1 MNKNDIAN
9 LATSNLG
16 QTIKIVDFTTD
27 SSLAAKI
34 INQWWRTALIAYLE
48 SHPWTFA
55 TSFAALPTGLSTASA
70 GYSYAYT
77 KPADALVIR
86 RLAPNGCFPKA
97 EIQQEYALRWREVNV
112 GTGTEIW
119 CDVAEAH
126 AEYTV
131 AIGDDYDF
139 PYHFA
144 IGFSFF
150 LAKLIGPKLIT
161 QNWPKIFQ
169 NIMPDYKAEIQNA
182 IARDISHQPESYTYD
197 SSFITVRGG
206 C

>member
-1 MNKNDIAN
+1 MNKNEIAN

-27 SSLAAKI
+27 PSLAAKI
-34 INQWWRTALIAYLE
+34 INQWFRTSLLSYLE
-48 SHPWTFA
+48 SHPWAFA
-55 TSFAALPTGLSTASA
+55 TSFAAMPTGLSTPSA
-70 GYSYAYT
+70 GYSFAYT

-86 RLAPNGCFPKA
+86 RMAPGGHFPKA

-119 CDVAEAH
+119 CDVPEAH

-139 PYHFA
+139 PDYFA
-144 IGFSFF
+144 RGFSYQ
-150 LAKLIGPKLIT
+150 LSLDIGPKLIT

-169 NIMPDYKAEIQNA
+169 NIMPMFEKEMQKA
-182 IARDISHQPESYTYD
+182 IARDLSHQPESYQYD
-197 SSFITVRGG
+197 SSFITVRRD

>member
-16 QTIKIVDFTTD
+16 QTVKIVDFTTD
-27 SSLAAKI
+27 PSLAAKI
-34 INQWWRTALIAYLE
+34 INQWFRISLLSYLE
-48 SHPWTFA
+48 SHPWAFA
-55 TSFAALPTGLSTASA
+55 TSFAALPTGLSTPSA
-70 GYSYAYT
+70 GYSFAYT

-97 EIQQEYALRWREVNV
+97 EIQQEYALRWRTVNV

-119 CDVAEAH
+119 SDVPEAH

-139 PYHFA
+139 PDYFA
-144 IGFSFF
+144 RGFAAHLSTD
-150 LAKLIGPKLIT
+150 IGPKIIT

-169 NIMPDYKAEIQNA
+169 NIAPQLNMEMQKAIS
-182 IARDISHQPESYTYD
+182 RDISHQPESYTYD
-197 SSFITVRGG
+197 SSFLTVRGG
-206 C
+206 W

>member
-1 MNKNDIAN
+1 MNKNEIAN
-9 LATSNLG
+9 LAASNLG
-16 QTIKIVDFTTD
+16 QNVKIVDFATD
-27 SSLAAKI
+27 NTHIARI
-34 INQWWRTALIAYLE
+34 INQWFRISLLGYLE

-55 TSFAALPTGLSTASA
+55 KSYAALPVGLSTPSA
-70 GYSYAYT
+70 GFAYAYT

-97 EIQQEYALRWREVNV
+97 EIQQEYALRWDEVNV

-131 AIGDDYDF
+131 ALGDDYDF
-139 PYHFA
+139 PHHFA
-144 IGFSFF
+144 VGFSFY
-150 LAKLIGPKLIT
+150 LAKFIGPKLIT

-169 NIMPDYKAEIQNA
+169 NIMPDYKAEIQIA
-182 IARDISHQPESYTYD
+182 ISRDIAHQPQAYSYD

-206 C
+206 Y

>member
-1 MNKNDIAN
+1 MNKNEIAN
-9 LATSNLG
+9 LTTSNLG
-16 QTIKIVDFTTD
+16 QTIKIVDFATD
-27 SSLAAKI
+27 PSLAAKI
-34 INQWWRTALIAYLE
+34 INQWWRIGLIAYLE

-55 TSFAALPTGLSTASA
+55 TSFAALPVGLSTPSA

-97 EIQQEYALRWREVNV
+97 EIQQEYALRWREINV

-119 CDVAEAH
+119 SDVPTAH

-169 NIMPDYKAEIQNA
+169 NVMPDYNGEIQRA
-182 IARDISHQPESYTYD
+182 IARDIAHQPESYTYD
-197 SSFITVRGG
+197 SSMLTVRGDY
-206 C
+206 

>member
-27 SSLAAKI
+27 SSLAGKI
-34 INQWWRTALIAYLE
+34 INQWFRVSLLDYLE
-48 SHPWTFA
+48 SHPWAFA
-55 TSFAALPTGLSTASA
+55 TSFAALPAGASTPSA
-70 GYSYAYT
+70 GYAYAYT

-86 RLAPNGCFPKA
+86 RLAPDGVFPKA

-119 CDVAEAH
+119 SDVPLAH

-139 PYHFA
+139 PLYFA
-144 IGFSFF
+144 KGFSYQ
-150 LAKLIGPKLIT
+150 LALDIGPKLIT
-161 QNWPKIFQ
+161 QNWPKIVQ
-169 NIMPDYKAEIQNA
+169 NIMPTFNTEMQKA
-182 IARDISHQPESYTYD
+182 IARDIAHQPESYTYD

-206 C
+206 Y